1 MSATWEHRNES
12 EKVPKSVQITI
23 NKLPI
28 QDKEDSTTKKNNK

>member
-28 QDKEDSTTKKNNK
+28 QVLYILTCHFS